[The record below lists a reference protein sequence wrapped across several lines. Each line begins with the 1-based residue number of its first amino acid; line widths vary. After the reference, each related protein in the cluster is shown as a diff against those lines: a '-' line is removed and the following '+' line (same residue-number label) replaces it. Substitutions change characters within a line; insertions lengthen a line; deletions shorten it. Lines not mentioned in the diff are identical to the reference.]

1 MVAAATAKLLQS
13 CLTLCDPTDGSP
25 PGSSVHGI
33 FQARVLKWSAI
44 AFSVVAKIIII
55 INTNKPG
62 PSHMALEKGDSSSR
76 NHPCSLL
83 IQSMAYL
90 GLRGVYHKA
99 TLGDSGSQGQ
109 ECWWEDGDM

>member
-1 MVAAATAKLLQS
+1 MDWSA
-13 CLTLCDPTDGSP
+13 

-62 PSHMALEKGDSSSR
+62 PSHMALEKGDSSSLFSA
-76 NHPCSLL
+76 HPANGLPWPERGL
-83 IQSMAYL
+83 PQSYPWRQWESRARML
-90 GLRGVYHKA
+90 VGGWGHVSWTTVGD
-99 TLGDSGSQGQ
+99 TL
-109 ECWWEDGDM
+109 